1 MSDGLSKL
9 VNGELRR
16 ATLEL
21 NNAKSLPEDKYLEE
35 IQSRVNSLG
44 YNVVKILR
52 DPSNKYLYHLSIIK
66 EDYSQNA

>member
-35 IQSRVNSLG
+35 IQSKVNSLG

-52 DPSNKYLYHLSIIK
+52 DPSNKDLYHLSIIK
-66 EDYSQNA
+66 EDYL